1 MSIVQDIAEWIHG
14 REGGAISADVA
25 AEFSLTVSEAS
36 IVMGQ
41 IHRESRFTTRIEHFR
56 LIGKNGRGRH
66 TRRLYVDVVKPPQWR
81 KTPVMGTCGDLV
93 VRFDSVTDAETKGG
107 FVRVGITR
115 CLAGQQE
122 KHGGYRWQIDTTK
135 GASRCTATATP

>member
-1 MSIVQDIAEWIHG
+1 MSIVQDVAEWIHA
-14 REGGAISADVA
+14 RTGGAISAEVA

-41 IHRESRFTTRIEHFR
+41 IHRESRFTTRVEHFR
-56 LIGKNGRGRH
+56 RVGDDGRGRH
-66 TRRLYVDVVKPPQWR
+66 TRRLYVDIVKPPQWR
-81 KTPVMGTCGDLV
+81 KTPVIGTCGDQV

-107 FVRVGITR
+107 FVRVAITR

-122 KHGGYRWQIDTTK
+122 KHGGYSWEV
-135 GASRCTATATP
+135 ATREKQGVVNG

>member
-14 REGGAISADVA
+14 KEGGAISADVA

-41 IHRESRFTTRIEHFR
+41 IHRESRFTTQVEHFC
-56 LIGKNGRGRH
+56 LVGDNGRGRH

-81 KTPVMGTCGDLV
+81 KTPVIGTCGDLV

-122 KHGGYRWQIDTTK
+122 KHGGYRWQIDTSK